1 MKKTVPSHT
10 SKAKKLQ
17 GNFTGVG
24 VRNPVGKNVDP
35 YAPTK
40 KNASKKKNFPVA

>member
-24 VRNPVGKNVDP
+24 VKNPQGKNVDP
-35 YAPTK
+35 YAMPAK
-40 KNASKKKNFPVA
+40 KSGKKKFPVA